1 MKWQYF
7 PNNTNSSP
15 HQPSWSPNLT
25 VNVTLLS
32 FVNAAKCNKCENVRW
47 IISSISGRWSY
58 VGNDRFKNTWYCG
71 YCLSSYHTHTSL
83 NHTSIQKIPVESY
96 QYQTQTQSMA
106 HIERHGN
113 KIGENCTTSHALKLD
128 WVTVISSQREK
139 TKYGPKLSIWLLSPL
154 RSNQK

>member
-58 VGNDRFKNTWYCG
+58 AGNDRFKNTWYCG
-71 YCLSSYHTHTSL
+71 YCLSSYHTHLTQPHIDTKNASWKLPIPNTNAKHGSHRTSWQQNWWKL
-83 NHTSIQKIPVESY
+83 HNITRIKTWLSHCHQLPT
-96 QYQTQTQSMA
+96 
-106 HIERHGN
+106 
-113 KIGENCTTSHALKLD
+113 GENEVWPETLD
-128 WVTVISSQREK
+128 LTAF
-139 TKYGPKLSIWLLSPL
+139 PASI
-154 RSNQK
+154 